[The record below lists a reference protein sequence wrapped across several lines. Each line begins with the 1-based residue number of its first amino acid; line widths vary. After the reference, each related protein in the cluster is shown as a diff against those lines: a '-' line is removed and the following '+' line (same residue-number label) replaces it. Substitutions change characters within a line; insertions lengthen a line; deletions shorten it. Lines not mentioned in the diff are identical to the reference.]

1 MKELYLRILEVNIQS
16 LREKYPEEKSSY
28 SAMENAIN
36 ELRKSMNSYEPLEL
50 IAAKRGMS
58 VEEYKNMLI
67 DKGYAVEAPDSI

>member
-1 MKELYLRILEVNIQS
+1 MKELYLRLLEVNIKS

-36 ELRKSMNSYEPLEL
+36 ELRKSMNRYEPLEL